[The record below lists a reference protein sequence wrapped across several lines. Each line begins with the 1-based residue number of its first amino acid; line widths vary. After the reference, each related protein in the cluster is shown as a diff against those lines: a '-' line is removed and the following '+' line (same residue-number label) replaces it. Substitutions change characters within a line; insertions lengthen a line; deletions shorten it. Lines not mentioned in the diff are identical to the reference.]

1 MDISKLS
8 NILRRRLAISV
19 YLENECIDAL
29 PTDRDTNNINIS
41 FWIHKTRRDNKRP
54 VYKLGIHLELP
65 RYHEYFS
72 PANKNTCEK
81 IKNIL
86 YKKLKQEY
94 KIQLDINNTKI
105 LNTSTLFHDKIIYSI
120 YTKSFTYNKIKQLYT
135 YLKLIGETDTHNKSM
150 QAKYD
155 RLNVLELYEA
165 MQTIVAN
172 TNSTNNSNNITNED
186 TNTILMGLDTNTIDL
201 LLTDYYS

>member
-1 MDISKLS
+1 MDINKLS
-8 NILRRRLAISV
+8 NALRRRLAISV
-19 YLENECIDAL
+19 YLENKCIDVL

-72 PANKNTCEK
+72 SANKNTCKK
-81 IKNIL
+81 IINIL
-86 YKKLKQEY
+86 HKKLKQEY
-94 KIQLDINNTKI
+94 NIQLDTGNSII
-105 LNTSTLFHDKIIYSI
+105 LNTNKLFHDKIIYST

-155 RLNVLELYEA
+155 RLNVLELYEVI
-165 MQTIVAN
+165 QTIMPN
-172 TNSTNNSNNITNED
+172 NNSITNED
-186 TNTILMGLDTNTIDL
+186 TNTILTGLDKL
-201 LLTDYYS
+201 YY

>member
-1 MDISKLS
+1 MDINKLS
-8 NILRRRLAISV
+8 NALRRRLAISV
-19 YLENECIDAL
+19 YLENKCIDVL

-72 PANKNTCEK
+72 PANKNTCKK
-81 IKNIL
+81 IINIL
-86 YKKLKQEY
+86 HKKLKQEY
-94 KIQLDINNTKI
+94 NIQLDTDNSII
-105 LNTSTLFHDKIIYSI
+105 LNTSKLFYDKIIYST

-155 RLNVLELYEA
+155 RLNVLELYEVI
-165 MQTIVAN
+165 QTIMPN
-172 TNSTNNSNNITNED
+172 NNSITNED
-186 TNTILMGLDTNTIDL
+186 TNTILTGLDKL
-201 LLTDYYS
+201 YY

>member
-1 MDISKLS
+1 MDINKLS
-8 NILRRRLAISV
+8 NALRRRLAISV

-65 RYHEYFS
+65 RHHEYFS

-94 KIQLDINNTKI
+94 KIQLDINNAVI

-135 YLKLIGETDTHNKSM
+135 YLKLIRETDKHNESM

-155 RLNVLELYEA
+155 RLTTLELYEVIA
-165 MQTIVAN
+165 TIMP
-172 TNSTNNSNNITNED
+172 NSNNITNED
-186 TNTILMGLDTNTIDL
+186 TNAILTGLDN
-201 LLTDYYS
+201 YFA

>member
-1 MDISKLS
+1 MDINKLS
-8 NILRRRLAISV
+8 NTLRRRLAISV

-29 PTDRDTNNINIS
+29 PMDRNTNEVNIS
-41 FWIHKTRRDNKRP
+41 FWIHKTTRDKKRP
-54 VYKLGIHLELP
+54 IYKLGIHIELP

-72 PANKNTCEK
+72 PANKNTCTK
-81 IKNIL
+81 IINIL
-86 YKKLKQEY
+86 HKKLKQEY
-94 KIQLDINNTKI
+94 NIQLDTDNSIL
-105 LNTSTLFHDKIIYSI
+105 LNTSKLFYNKIIYST
-120 YTKSFTYNKIKQLYT
+120 YTKLFTYDKIKQLYT
-135 YLKLIGETDTHNKSM
+135 YLKLIGETNKHNKSM

-155 RLNVLELYEA
+155 RLNVLELYEV

-172 TNSTNNSNNITNED
+172 SNNSNNITNED